1 MAAFKDAL
9 GLLDEDA
16 APVHMDVGRRLMR
29 ARFEAGSRAGDARAR
44 QQLAKLIYL
53 SSLVFGEQKSAFM
66 LPWRRA
72 FDLTDAQLYV
82 AKRDCAKQ
90 LFRAAIAKGGDSN
103 GKGLAATAEAM
114 RALEQAR
121 ADARL
126 AGDAAAGEVR
136 AAARAGLEARLA
148 PVVAAANEGG
158 TAGRSA
164 AVSGLKEA
172 LSYGHA
178 LARLASSS
186 EASSSSSSSSGGDPS
201 VAASVPPG
209 LAIPSIQGGALEK
222 DPAATRALRDAFGWF
237 LDSSLEE
244 REPASFDAAARADAD
259 DLALELALS
268 PREAKERVDAAVRKA
283 YRRALRAEVTSGRL
297 DSAPSKAAVLGE
309 LCERLSFDAADA
321 AAMHVE
327 IYKQKAEALVSKGS
341 LTDQDAADLD
351 RLRIL
356 LCIQRDD
363 VAKVSRETAGKKY
376 SAAVA
381 EALAAGVDAFSPQDE
396 ARVAEA
402 RKAVRLDPEVARSIL
417 SDQARK
423 AFLTS
428 ISKSRSARSREA
440 QGQEL
445 RKLVI
450 FSNVVVAPLLKDLRT
465 ADEIEAEEKAENMEK
480 AKKEIAELMAK
491 AKADADAEEKGEKK
505 EGEEG
510 EGKKE
515 ERKEEETAAAAA
527 SAASAASPAALVDT
541 AAAPLSAADLAG
553 LASRGRAD
561 PSAMPGVGNSAAA
574 AAAAKTSRRLT
585 DAKDAGARGQKV
597 VTLAKDIELRER
609 VDTYRNF
616 LLFCLSGEEVKQ
628 PFGGSITIE
637 RDPIEFTRLAQL
649 ADILGLGPMDVAG
662 VQSELAETAF
672 RAQAQQVLAGGA
684 VTPDAAAR
692 LAQVREQMG
701 LTKEQGEKIVRS
713 VQAEKAVGGLAD
725 AQRAGGLTLQKLLDM
740 KDAGVD
746 LAVATNAEM
755 RLQLW
760 SQEVARALAAGDG
773 RFDAERLLK
782 VLPSDLTLPGDK
794 AKRAVEGLVK
804 DKRRLT
810 LVQAVAYLRQRDAA
824 AAAASTNNL
833 LACERAVPS
842 GVALDWQPAAEL
854 GALYATWVSKAEKGD
869 AFKASEADR
878 AAVRAMFGLSEA
890 EAERAVEES
899 RSGGAGGGVVR
910 EEEEEALF

>member
-1 MAAFKDAL
+1 
-9 GLLDEDA
+9 
-16 APVHMDVGRRLMR
+16 
-29 ARFEAGSRAGDARAR
+29 
-44 QQLAKLIYL
+44 
-53 SSLVFGEQKSAFM
+53 
-66 LPWRRA
+66 
-72 FDLTDAQLYV
+72 
-82 AKRDCAKQ
+82 
-90 LFRAAIAKGGDSN
+90 
-103 GKGLAATAEAM
+103 
-114 RALEQAR
+114 
-121 ADARL
+121 
-126 AGDAAAGEVR
+126 
-136 AAARAGLEARLA
+136 
-148 PVVAAANEGG
+148 
-158 TAGRSA
+158 
-164 AVSGLKEA
+164 
-172 LSYGHA
+172 
-178 LARLASSS
+178 
-186 EASSSSSSSSGGDPS
+186 
-201 VAASVPPG
+201 
-209 LAIPSIQGGALEK
+209 
-222 DPAATRALRDAFGWF
+222 
-237 LDSSLEE
+237 
-244 REPASFDAAARADAD
+244 
-259 DLALELALS
+259 
-268 PREAKERVDAAVRKA
+268 
-283 YRRALRAEVTSGRL
+283 
-297 DSAPSKAAVLGE
+297 
-309 LCERLSFDAADA
+309 
-321 AAMHVE
+321 
-327 IYKQKAEALVSKGS
+327 
-341 LTDQDAADLD
+341 
-351 RLRIL
+351 
-356 LCIQRDD
+356 
-363 VAKVSRETAGKKY
+363 
-376 SAAVA
+376 
-381 EALAAGVDAFSPQDE
+381 
-396 ARVAEA
+396 
-402 RKAVRLDPEVARSIL
+402 
-417 SDQARK
+417 
-423 AFLTS
+423 
-428 ISKSRSARSREA
+428 
-440 QGQEL
+440 
-445 RKLVI
+445 
-450 FSNVVVAPLLKDLRT
+450 
-465 ADEIEAEEKAENMEK
+465 
-480 AKKEIAELMAK
+480 
-491 AKADADAEEKGEKK
+491 
-505 EGEEG
+505 
-510 EGKKE
+510 
-515 ERKEEETAAAAA
+515 
-527 SAASAASPAALVDT
+527 
-541 AAAPLSAADLAG
+541 
-553 LASRGRAD
+553 
-561 PSAMPGVGNSAAA
+561 MPGVGNSAAA

>member
-1 MAAFKDAL
+1 
-9 GLLDEDA
+9 
-16 APVHMDVGRRLMR
+16 MDVGRRLMR
-29 ARFEAGSRAGDARAR
+29 ARFEAGTRAGDARAR

-53 SSLVFGEQKSAFM
+53 SSLIFGEQKSAFM

-126 AGDAAAGEVR
+126 AADAAAGEVR

-148 PVVAAANEGG
+148 PVVAAVKDGG
-158 TAGRSA
+158 VAGRAA
-164 AVSGLKEA
+164 AVAGLKEA
-172 LSYGHA
+172 LAYGRA

-186 EASSSSSSSSGGDPS
+186 EASSSSSSAAASADSS
-201 VAASVPPG
+201 VAGSVPPG

-222 DPAATRALRDAFGWF
+222 DPAATRALRDAYGWF
-237 LDSSLEE
+237 LDAVLD
-244 REPASFDAAARADAD
+244 REPAAFDAAARADAD
-259 DLALELALS
+259 DLASELALS
-268 PREAKERVDAAVRKA
+268 AKEAKDRVDAAVRKA

-297 DSAPSKAAVLGE
+297 DAAPSKAAVLGE

-327 IYKQKAEALVSKGS
+327 IYKQKADALVAKGS

-351 RLRIL
+351 RLRVL
-356 LCIQRDD
+356 LCVQRDD
-363 VAKVSRETAGKKY
+363 VAKVARETAGKKY
-376 SAAVA
+376 AAAVA
-381 EALAAGVDAFSPQDE
+381 AALAAGVDAFSPQDE
-396 ARVAEA
+396 AAVAEA

-423 AFLTS
+423 AFLAS

-445 RKLVI
+445 RSMVI
-450 FSNVVVAPLLKDLRT
+450 FSNVVVAPLLRDLRS
-465 ADEIEAEEKAENMEK
+465 AEEVEAEEKEENMEK
-480 AKKEIAELMAK
+480 AKQEIAELMAK
-491 AKADADAEEKGEKK
+491 AKKDADAEERAEKGEKA
-505 EGEEG
+505 EE
-510 EGKKE
+510 EEEKKE
-515 ERKEEETAAAAA
+515 EAEA
-527 SAASAASPAALVDT
+527 SSSSPPPSIVDT
-541 AAAPLSAADLAG
+541 AAAPLSAADMAG

-561 PSAMPGVGNSAAA
+561 PSAMPGGVGSSAAA
-574 AAAAKTSRRLT
+574 AEAAKTRRPT
-585 DAKDAGARGQKV
+585 DAKDAGAKGQKAI
-597 VTLAKDIELRER
+597 TLAKDLELRER

-649 ADILGLGPMDVAG
+649 GDILGLGPLDVAG

-672 RAQAQQVLAGGA
+672 RAQAQQVLGGSGSSGV
-684 VTPDAAAR
+684 VTPEAAAR
-692 LAQVREQMG
+692 LSQIREKMG
-701 LTKEQGEKIVRS
+701 LTKEQGDKIVRS
-713 VQAEKAVGGLAD
+713 VQAERAVGGLAD
-725 AQRAGGLTLQKLLDM
+725 AQKSGAAGGGGVTLQKLLDM

-746 LAVATNAEM
+746 LGVATNAGL
-755 RLQLW
+755 RLSLW

-782 VLPSDLTLPGDK
+782 VLPAELSLPEDK

-824 AAAASTNNL
+824 AAAASTNTL

-842 GVALDWQPAAEL
+842 GAALDWQPAAEL
-854 GALYATWVSKAEKGD
+854 GALYATWVSRADKGD
-869 AFKASEADR
+869 SSFKASEADR

-890 EAERAVEES
+890 EAERAVEEA
-899 RSGGAGGGVVR
+899 RSGAGGAGGAVQN
-910 EEEEEALF
+910 EEEEALF

>member
-1 MAAFKDAL
+1 
-9 GLLDEDA
+9 
-16 APVHMDVGRRLMR
+16 MDVGRRLMR
-29 ARFEAGSRAGDARAR
+29 ARFEAGTRAGDARAR

-90 LFRAAIAKGGDSN
+90 LFRAAVSKGGDSG

-126 AGDAAAGEVR
+126 AEDAAAGEVR

-148 PVVAAANEGG
+148 PVVAAAKEGG
-158 TAGRSA
+158 VAGRAA
-164 AVSGLKEA
+164 AVAGLREA
-172 LSYGHA
+172 LAYGRA

-186 EASSSSSSSSGGDPS
+186 EASSSSSGSGGS
-201 VAASVPPG
+201 AAAGSVPPG
-209 LAIPSIQGGALEK
+209 LALPSVQGGALEK
-222 DPAATRALRDAFGWF
+222 DPAAARALRDAFGWF
-237 LDSSLEE
+237 LDSSLE
-244 REPASFDAAARADAD
+244 REPAAFDAAARADAD
-259 DLALELALS
+259 DLASELALS
-268 PREAKERVDAAVRKA
+268 AKESKERVDAAVRKA
-283 YRRALRAEVTSGRL
+283 YRRTLRAEVTSGRL
-297 DSAPSKAAVLGE
+297 DAAPSKAAVLGE

-351 RLRIL
+351 RLRVL
-356 LCIQRDD
+356 LCVQRED
-363 VAKVSRETAGKKY
+363 VARVSRETAGKQY
-376 SAAVA
+376 AAAVA
-381 EALAAGVDAFSPQDE
+381 SALAAGVDAFSPQDE
-396 ARVAEA
+396 AKVAAA
-402 RKAVRLDPEVARSIL
+402 RKAVRLDADVARSIV

-445 RKLVI
+445 RNMVI
-450 FSNVVVAPLLKDLRT
+450 FSNVVVAPLLKDLRSS
-465 ADEIEAEEKAENMEK
+465 DEVEAEEKAENMEK

-491 AKADADAEEKGEKK
+491 AKKDADAEERAEKGEA
-505 EGEEG
+505 EE
-510 EGKKE
+510 KE
-515 ERKEEETAAAAA
+515 ERKEEEEAP
-527 SAASAASPAALVDT
+527 SSSPSPPSTPPSVVDS

-574 AAAAKTSRRLT
+574 AAAAKTRRGPS
-585 DAKDAGARGQKV
+585 AASNKDAGLKGQKV
-597 VTLAKDIELRER
+597 VTLAKDLELRER

-637 RDPIEFTRLAQL
+637 RDPIEFERLAQL
-649 ADILGLGPMDVAG
+649 GDILGLGPLDVAG

-692 LAQVREQMG
+692 LAGIREKMG
-701 LTKEQGEKIVRS
+701 LTREQGERIVRS

-725 AQRAGGLTLQKLLDM
+725 AQKAGGLTLQKLLDM
-740 KDAGVD
+740 RDAGVD
-746 LAVATNAEM
+746 LGVATNAEL
-755 RLQLW
+755 RLSLW
-760 SQEVARALAAGDG
+760 SQEVARALSAGDG
-773 RFDAERLLK
+773 RFDADRLLR
-782 VLPSDLTLPGDK
+782 VLPSDLSLPEEK
-794 AKRAVEGLVK
+794 AKRAVESLVK

-842 GVALDWQPAAEL
+842 GAALDWQPAAEL
-854 GALYATWVSKAEKGD
+854 ATLYATWVSRSEKSD
-869 AFKASEADR
+869 AAFKASEADR

-899 RSGGAGGGVVR
+899 RSGGAGGGGGVQN
-910 EEEEEALF
+910 EEEEALF

>member
-1 MAAFKDAL
+1 
-9 GLLDEDA
+9 
-16 APVHMDVGRRLMR
+16 MDVGRRLMR
-29 ARFEAGSRAGDARAR
+29 ARFEAGTRAGDARAR

-53 SSLVFGEQKSAFM
+53 SSLIFGEQKSAFM

-103 GKGLAATAEAM
+103 GKGLKATAEAM
-114 RALEQAR
+114 KALEQAR

-126 AGDAAAGEVR
+126 AGDAAAGEVK

-148 PVVAAANEGG
+148 PVVAAVKEGG
-158 TAGRSA
+158 VAGRAA
-164 AVSGLKEA
+164 AVAGLKEA
-172 LSYGHA
+172 LSYGRA

-186 EASSSSSSSSGGDPS
+186 EASSSASTSSSAADSS
-201 VAASVPPG
+201 VAGTVPPG

-237 LDSSLEE
+237 LDASLDK
-244 REPASFDAAARADAD
+244 EPAAFDAAARADAD

-268 PREAKERVDAAVRKA
+268 AKEAKDRVDAAVRKA
-283 YRRALRAEVTSGRL
+283 YRRSLRAEVTSGRL
-297 DSAPSKAAVLGE
+297 DAAPSKAAVLGE

-327 IYKQKAEALVSKGS
+327 IYKQKADALVAKGS

-351 RLRIL
+351 RLRVL
-356 LCIQRDD
+356 LCVQRDD
-363 VAKVSRETAGKKY
+363 VAKVARETAGKKY
-376 SAAVA
+376 AAAVA
-381 EALAAGVDAFSPQDE
+381 AALAAGVDAFSPQDE
-396 ARVAEA
+396 AAVAEA
-402 RKAVRLDPEVARSIL
+402 RRAVRLDPEVARSIL

-423 AFLTS
+423 FFLAS

-445 RKLVI
+445 RNMVI
-450 FSNVVVAPLLKDLRT
+450 FSNVVVAPLLKDLRSS
-465 ADEIEAEEKAENMEK
+465 EEVEAEEKEENMEK

-491 AKADADAEEKGEKK
+491 AKKDADAEEKAEKGEEVEEKK
-505 EGEEG
+505 D
-510 EGKKE
+510 
-515 ERKEEETAAAAA
+515 EEEA
-527 SAASAASPAALVDT
+527 SSSSSPSPSIVDT
-541 AAAPLSAADLAG
+541 AAAPLSAADMAG

-561 PSAMPGVGNSAAA
+561 PSAMPGGVGSSAASA
-574 AAAAKTSRRLT
+574 AAAAKTRRPT
-585 DAKDAGARGQKV
+585 DAKDAGSKGQKAI
-597 VTLAKDIELRER
+597 TLAKDLELRER

-649 ADILGLGPMDVAG
+649 GDILGLGPLDVAG

-692 LAQVREQMG
+692 LAQIREKMG

-725 AQRAGGLTLQKLLDM
+725 AQKAGGLTLQKLLDM

-746 LAVATNAEM
+746 LGVATNAEL
-755 RLQLW
+755 RLSLW

-782 VLPSDLTLPGDK
+782 VLPSDLSLPEDR

-842 GVALDWQPAAEL
+842 GAALDWQPAAEL
-854 GALYATWVSKAEKGD
+854 ASLYATWVSRADKGD
-869 AFKASEADR
+869 SFKASEEDR

-890 EAERAVEES
+890 EAERAVEEA
-899 RSGGAGGGVVR
+899 RSGAAGGGGVVQN
-910 EEEEEALF
+910 EEEEALF

>member
-1 MAAFKDAL
+1 
-9 GLLDEDA
+9 
-16 APVHMDVGRRLMR
+16 MR
-29 ARFEAGSRAGDARAR
+29 ARFEAGTRAGDARAR

-53 SSLVFGEQKSAFM
+53 SSLIFGEQKSAFM

-114 RALEQAR
+114 RLLEQAR

-126 AGDAAAGEVR
+126 AEDAAAGEVR

-148 PVVAAANEGG
+148 PVVAAVKEGG
-158 TAGRSA
+158 AAGRAA
-164 AVSGLKEA
+164 AVAGLREA
-172 LSYGHA
+172 LSYGRA

-186 EASSSSSSSSGGDPS
+186 EASSSSAASASGGSGDSS
-201 VAASVPPG
+201 VAGAVPPG
-209 LAIPSIQGGALEK
+209 LAIPSIQGGTLEK

-237 LDSSLEE
+237 LDASLEK
-244 REPASFDAAARADAD
+244 EPASFDAAARADAD

-268 PREAKERVDAAVRKA
+268 TKESKERVDAAVRKA
-283 YRRALRAEVTSGRL
+283 YRRTLRAEVTSGRL
-297 DSAPSKAAVLGE
+297 DAAPSKAAVLGE

-351 RLRIL
+351 RLRVL
-356 LCIQRDD
+356 LCVQRDD

-376 SAAVA
+376 AAAVA
-381 EALAAGVDAFSPQDE
+381 AALAAGVDAFSPQDE
-396 ARVAEA
+396 AKVAEA

-423 AFLTS
+423 AFLTA

-445 RKLVI
+445 RSMVI
-450 FSNVVVAPLLKDLRT
+450 FSNVVVAPLLKDLRS
-465 ADEIEAEEKAENMEK
+465 ADEVEAEDKAENMEK

-491 AKADADAEEKGEKK
+491 AKKDADAEERAEKGEAPEVEEKEEKK
-505 EGEEG
+505 EE
-510 EGKKE
+510 
-515 ERKEEETAAAAA
+515 A
-527 SAASAASPAALVDT
+527 SSSSPSSVVDT

-574 AAAAKTSRRLT
+574 AAAAKTRRPT
-585 DAKDAGARGQKV
+585 DANKDAGAKGQKLI
-597 VTLAKDIELRER
+597 TLAKDIELRER

-637 RDPIEFTRLAQL
+637 RDPIEFERLAQL
-649 ADILGLGPMDVAG
+649 GDILGLGPLDVAG

-692 LAQVREQMG
+692 LSQIREKMG

-725 AQRAGGLTLQKLLDM
+725 AQKAGGLTLQKLLDM

-746 LAVATNAEM
+746 LGVATNAEL
-755 RLQLW
+755 RLSLW

-782 VLPSDLTLPGDK
+782 VLPSELSLPEDK

-842 GVALDWQPAAEL
+842 GAALDWQPAAEL
-854 GALYATWVSKAEKGD
+854 ASLYATWSNRAEKAD
-869 AFKASEADR
+869 AAFKASDADK

-899 RSGGAGGGVVR
+899 RSGGSGGGGVVQN
-910 EEEEEALF
+910 EEEEALF